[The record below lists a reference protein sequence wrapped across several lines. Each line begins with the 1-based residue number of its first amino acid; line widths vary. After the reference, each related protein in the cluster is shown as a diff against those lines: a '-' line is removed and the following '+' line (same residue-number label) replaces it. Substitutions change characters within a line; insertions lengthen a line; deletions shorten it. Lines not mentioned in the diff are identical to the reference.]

1 MCGIICVY
9 SPKHLNLLIMDNIS
23 HRGHDSYGVSYF
35 DKKHIVNHYNKG
47 NLDTRKLETIEN
59 EINKQNSLY
68 YIGHT
73 RYSTSG
79 NSTRAQPFNGVT
91 QINNRDEPYILVH
104 NGNISNR
111 STLKKLYDCDISDHL
126 TDTEILVG
134 IINNIKHNNWYA
146 ILQEILS
153 QILGVYCIM
162 IGVSN
167 KIYILRDTYGVRPLC
182 LCRNTKTKSLCVISE
197 NNRIEEEGYTFV
209 KNITPGTIGMLD
221 INGYRV
227 IYSKFNYFTP
237 CSLEYIYFLNQKSV
251 TDDVN
256 VEVFRYRC
264 GVELSKRDTFISTDD
279 IIVSGVPETGIISG
293 MGFADS
299 LNLNYQQVVKKK
311 EKGRTF
317 ILKNDEERIR
327 ACEEKF
333 VVSDIVK
340 NKVLVLVDDSLVRGN
355 TLKVLIE
362 KCREKQAKEIH
373 IRIVS
378 PPVISECYYGIDI
391 PTKKE
396 LVASD
401 MTVEEIKTYIG
412 CDSLEYLDI
421 KQMVALLPNKNACT
435 SCFTGKYNTS
445 LLDW

>member
-9 SPKHLNLLIMDNIS
+9 SPTKLNLQIMDNIS
-23 HRGHDSYGVSYF
+23 HRGQESYGVSYF
-35 DKKHIVNHYNKG
+35 HKNQIVNFYNQGKVDTKQLG
-47 NLDTRKLETIEN
+47 NIEN
-59 EINKQNSLY
+59 EINRNSGLY

-79 NSTRAQPFNGVT
+79 NSTRVQPFNGTTRINT
-91 QINNRDEPYILVH
+91 QDEPYILVH

-111 STLKKLYDCDISDHL
+111 STLKKLYGCDISGHL

-134 IINNIKHNNWYA
+134 IINNMKQGNWYA

-153 QILGVYCIM
+153 QIQGVYCIM
-162 IGVSN
+162 IGVSS
-167 KIYILRDTYGVRPLC
+167 KIYVLRDTYGVRPLC
-182 LCRNTKTKSLCVISE
+182 LCRNTETNSVCVISE
-197 NNRIEEEGYTFV
+197 NNQIEKEGYTFV
-209 KNITPGTIGMLD
+209 KNIKPGTIGMID
-221 INGYRV
+221 NNGYRV

-237 CSLEYIYFLNQKSV
+237 CSLEYIYFLNQKSI

-264 GVELSKRDTFISTDD
+264 GVELSKKDIFIASND

-317 ILKNDEERIR
+317 ILKDNKERIR

-340 NKVLVLVDDSLVRGN
+340 NKILVLVDDSLVRGN
-355 TLKVLIE
+355 TLRVLIE
-362 KCREKQAKEIH
+362 KCREKEVKEIH

-378 PPVISECYYGIDI
+378 PPVVSECYYGIDI

-396 LVASD
+396 LIASG
-401 MTVEEIKTYIG
+401 MTIGDVKNYIG
-412 CDSLEYLDI
+412 SDTLKYLGI
-421 KQMVALLPNKNACT
+421 KQMMGLLPNKTACT
-435 SCFTGKYNTS
+435 SCFTGEYNSS